1 MKKVIIAALS
11 VVLVAIFLTGAVS
24 AQTQVNTCVT
34 QIVIQKQVVNGHNV
48 KPTPKPRIQTVI
60 YANPMFNSNPT
71 VVYNK
76 ASVGWGFE
84 VVPVGQAKILS
95 VPVTV
100 TVDSSR
106 YWWVQGKVTQ
116 VKSGTE
122 TIAFTLPAKS
132 TACLALGQHT
142 LIVKFVGNSQYAPS
156 TQTFT
161 FTVLKQ

>member
-1 MKKVIIAALS
+1 MKKLVIATLS

-24 AQTQVNTCVT
+24 AQTQVNTSVT
-34 QIVIQKQVVNGHNV
+34 QIVIQKQVINGHNV
-48 KPTPKPRIQTVI
+48 KPTPRTATLI

-106 YWWVQGKVTQ
+106 YWWTQGKVTQ

-142 LIVKFVGNSQYAPS
+142 LIVKFAGNSQYAPS